1 MAFIWP
7 KNAVNI
13 ALLIQTVLAYKNRNK
28 KLKEQIMSHRN
39 DQRNLTNELE
49 EQMDHLEIKLGL
61 ARIEDRLEA
70 IEDKINHLIDVELDI
85 EIEAEYECDDICLCD
100 LE

>member
-39 DQRNLTNELE
+39 DRRNLTNELE

-85 EIEAEYECDDICLCD
+85 EIEAEDECDDICLCD